1 MKLFRTL
8 AMAAVATVLATTA
21 NAAVFILTGTNTD
34 GNAVSATAT
43 ITAVGDH
50 VTLTVTNGTQ
60 GMFAANQAISDIL
73 LNFTTNV
80 GGVSNFTQAG
90 QLATINADGSIT
102 LVSGTPNRWDPSNPG
117 GNTYLDVLGGGQPTD
132 MIASTSIGNPNGSI
146 GNFNPY
152 ILGTATFTFDLA
164 GASLLRLADLQFS
177 FGTNHEFKG
186 FGTCISGC
194 GGTINPLSGVP
205 EPASWAMM
213 IVGFGMVGAILRRNR
228 ARRRLALA

>member
-8 AMAAVATVLATTA
+8 VAAAFATMLATAA
-21 NAAVFILTGTNTD
+21 NAAVFVLTGVNAD
-34 GNAVSATAT
+34 GNAVSATAE

-80 GGVSNFTQAG
+80 GGVSNFTQSG
-90 QLATINADGSIT
+90 QRATINADGSVT
-102 LVSGTPNRWDPSNPG
+102 LIAGDPTRWDPSNPNG
-117 GNTYLDVLGGGQPTD
+117 DTYLDVLGGGQPSE
-132 MIASTSIGNPNGSI
+132 MIASNSLGIPNGSI

-164 GASLLRLADLQFS
+164 NASLLQLLGLQFS
-177 FGTNHEFKG
+177 FGTNHEFKAYG
-186 FGTCISGC
+186 NCISGC
-194 GGTINPLSGVP
+194 GSINLLSGVP
-205 EPASWAMM
+205 EPATWAMM
-213 IVGFGMVGAILRRNR
+213 IVGIGMVGAMLRRQR
-228 ARRRLALA
+228 AQRRLAHS